1 MRLWRRKRE
10 PEPMPDLLADV
21 MRQEPRPIPRGLSPR
36 GTVQPP
42 AAEAAE
48 PPLNDRERYRLM
60 FRFNLTS
67 AQVDRL
73 PLDIARTLLG
83 LL

>member
-1 MRLWRRKRE
+1 MRLWPRKRD
-10 PEPMPDLLADV
+10 PEPMPDLVADLI
-21 MRQEPRPIPRGLSPR
+21 RQEPPPTSRGMSPR
-36 GTVQPP
+36 GTLQPP
-42 AAEAAE
+42 ASEPAE
-48 PPLNDRERYRLM
+48 PPLNDRDRYRLM

-83 LL
+83 LR

>member
-1 MRLWRRKRE
+1 MRLWPRKRE
-10 PEPMPDLLADV
+10 PEPVLDLLADLI
-21 MRQEPRPIPRGLSPR
+21 RQEPCPIPRGLSPS

-42 AAEAAE
+42 PAGPAE
-48 PPLNDRERYRLM
+48 PSLNERERYRLM

-83 LL
+83 LQ